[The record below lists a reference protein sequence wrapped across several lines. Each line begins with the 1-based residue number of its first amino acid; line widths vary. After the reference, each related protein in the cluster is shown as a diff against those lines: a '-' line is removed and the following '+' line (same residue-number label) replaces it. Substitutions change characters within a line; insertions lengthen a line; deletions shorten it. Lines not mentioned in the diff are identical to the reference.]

1 MTRKPFLILASAVVW
16 LGAAG
21 EAAAQLDPLLFIKRV
36 PPNVLVAV
44 ETSNR
49 MQRDPDNAF
58 RDAFVYAKTGAIW
71 EPSIGI
77 PFLSGASRYRRK
89 YINLV
94 NTDPAASGGDKFGA
108 DRIETVTDLDPAFA
122 TFDERTRLAVAR
134 RSLIEAINGNTSVAR
149 FGLIRMRQS
158 NPAWAGVGAI
168 PEKNEGP
175 VVVSDPGQQANTESS
190 GKWKI
195 TRNVVGA
202 VNGSIAGPV
211 APLTAPD
218 AANANT
224 AILATLGLGSGA
236 AGALIPAGRDAA
248 NIVDAP
254 IDNMLDDLKA
264 EAVRLANADTVCR
277 NTVAILVVGGTEGN
291 TTGEDPAAKAT
302 QFLNIG
308 ANHRVPVHV
317 IAITPIGDTTQLR
330 RIAENSGGVYTE
342 ITAAMINATVA
353 GQPVPEFVRAVN
365 FAVQHAFT
373 EQTHLDTDPDAVN
386 GLPIGPYSEHQVTS
400 PIIGTVNLENAKDI
414 NGDALTLS
422 VINDP
427 KTSVKIPQ
435 RSNVMLTTGFSLP
448 GFAGKLRAFR
458 VYQPVADASKPSG
471 YKFSAA
477 GTRLWVAT
485 VPEAARRNI
494 FTSLPD
500 GTVVPFTAAN
510 AAMLA
515 PYLRD
520 TNPGQ
525 LIDYIRQQPLGAVVG
540 STPAL
545 MDAPSLDPPP
555 DAIYPAFADENKN
568 RRSIVWVGA
577 NDGMLHAIDAR
588 LGVEVWAFVPFNLLP
603 KLKTLRYGQPV
614 GAFRYFVDSSPKVAD
629 VRIGDEWRTYLV
641 MGEGAGG
648 TFYQTFD
655 VTLDNL
661 GDMVAPTDDNVDNV
675 LAYFGD
681 ATRVPLKWSF
691 PRYSDFDVTLAPWGD
706 IAASA
711 PAVAKTVGQTWS
723 DPAVGQIGGPS
734 GKFAVLTGS
743 GPFPYTVQQLANRGG
758 AVAGTTFYM
767 LNVET
772 GAVFDS
778 RSVGSDGHAETVD
791 SCQAINDCRR
801 LKNAIQADPV
811 ATGPADSRFVTKV
824 YVGDLD
830 GKLWRFDIG
839 VDSAQIPKVNG
850 LVQLYNASTQDPLTG
865 DPNNSSQ
872 PLFASMAA
880 VNVGGTKQYLFQATG
895 SDLLPHNGVSQ
906 QYRLLVILDNGAAGS
921 RTAVIPLEKV
931 DGLANDEK
939 VTSFPAVAGDI
950 VFFTTTTFK
959 PAAPCT
965 LPDANLY
972 AFTFIGGAAYD
983 TNNSGSITSADK
995 QKVTTVTG
1003 ARATAPFIVDQHLA
1017 FSAGGKIQMFGD
1029 PNDFNNGV
1037 GQVGVR
1043 ILSWRE
1049 VR

>member
-1 MTRKPFLILASAVVW
+1 MTRKPFLILASVLIW
-16 LGAAG
+16 LGGAAD
-21 EAAAQLDPLLFIKRV
+21 AAAQLDPLLFIKRV

-44 ETSNR
+44 DTSNR
-49 MQRDPDNAF
+49 MQRDAENVF
-58 RDAFVYAKTGAIW
+58 RDAFVYTKTGAIW
-71 EPSIGI
+71 EPGIGV
-77 PFLSGASRYRRK
+77 PLLSTASRYRRK

-94 NTDPAASGGDKFGA
+94 NTDPAASNGDKFAA
-108 DRIETVTDLDPAFA
+108 DRIEAITDLDPAFS
-122 TFDERTRLAVAR
+122 TFDERTRLAIAR
-134 RSLIEAINGNTSVAR
+134 RGLIEAINGNTSVAR
-149 FGLIRMRQS
+149 FGLLRMRQN
-158 NPAWAGVGAI
+158 NPSWGT
-168 PEKNEGP
+168 EKNEGP
-175 VVVSDPGQQANTESS
+175 VMVADTTQQTTSESS
-190 GKWKI
+190 GGKWKI

-211 APLTAPD
+211 VPLTASD

-224 AILATLGLGSGA
+224 TILGTLGKGPGES
-236 AGALIPAGRDAA
+236 GALIPAGRDGAGTT
-248 NIVDAP
+248 DAP
-254 IDNMLDDLKA
+254 VDNMLDDLKA
-264 EAVRLANADTVCR
+264 EAVRLANADTLCR

-291 TTGEDPAAKAT
+291 TTGEDPASKAT

-308 ANHRVPVHV
+308 TAGHRVPVHV
-317 IAITPIGDTTQLR
+317 IAVAPIGSTTQLQQ
-330 RIAENSGGVYTE
+330 IAANSGGVYTE
-342 ITAAMINATVA
+342 ITAAMINATPA
-353 GQPVPEFVRAVN
+353 GEPVPEFVRAVN

-373 EQTHLDTDPDAVN
+373 EQSDFDTDPDSVN

-400 PIIGTVNLENAKDI
+400 PIIGSVNLENANDVT
-414 NGDALTLS
+414 GAPLALS
-422 VINDP
+422 VIQDP

-448 GFAGKLRAFR
+448 GFDGKLRAFR
-458 VYQPVADASKPSG
+458 VYEPVVDSSKPSG

-477 GTRLWVAT
+477 GTRLWVAS

-494 FTSLPD
+494 YTSLPD
-500 GTVVPFTAAN
+500 GTLLQFTAAN
-510 AAMLA
+510 AAALA

-520 TNPGQ
+520 TDPEQ
-525 LIDYIRQQPLGAVVG
+525 LIDYIRQQPLGAIVG

-545 MDAPSLDPPP
+545 MDSPSLDPPP
-555 DAIYPAFADENKN
+555 DAIYPGFADENKN
-568 RRSIVWVGA
+568 RRSMVWVGA
-577 NDGMLHAIDAR
+577 NDGMLHGIDAR
-588 LGVEVWAFVPFNLLP
+588 LGVEVWAYIPFNLLP
-603 KLKTLRYGQPV
+603 KLKTLRFGQPV

-629 VRIGDEWRTYLV
+629 VRIGDEWRTYLIV
-641 MGEGAGG
+641 GEGAGG

-655 VTLDNL
+655 VTLDQM
-661 GDMVAPTDDNVDNV
+661 GDVVLPTDDNIDNV

-681 ATRVPLKWSF
+681 ATRVSLKWSF

-723 DPAVGQIGGPS
+723 DPAVGQISGPGG
-734 GKFAVLTGS
+734 KYAVLTGS
-743 GPFPYTVQQLANRGG
+743 GPFPYTVQQQANRGG

-772 GAVFDS
+772 GDVFDS
-778 RSVGSDGHAETVD
+778 RSVGSDGNAETVD
-791 SCQAINDCRR
+791 NCQAINDCRR

-811 ATGPADSRFVTKV
+811 ATGPPDSRFVTKV

-839 VDSAQIPKVNG
+839 VDATQTPKVNG
-850 LVQLYNASTQDPLTG
+850 LVQLYDASTQDRPAGESNT
-865 DPNNSSQ
+865 SQ
-872 PLFASMAA
+872 PMFASMAA

-906 QYRLLVILDNGAAGS
+906 QYRLIVVLDNGASGS
-921 RTAVIPLEKV
+921 KTAAIPLEKV

-983 TNNSGSITSADK
+983 TNNSGGITAADK
-995 QKVTTVTG
+995 QKVTTVAG
-1003 ARATAPFIVDQHLA
+1003 ARATAPFIVDQHLSFA
-1017 FSAGGKIQMFGD
+1017 AGGKIQMFGD
-1029 PNDFNNGV
+1029 PTDFNNGV